1 MPFQDLKIQI
11 KVSHIKLAVAKGS
24 KKKEAQRGRERRV
37 SVKEDRQSR
46 RRPIE

>member
-24 KKKEAQRGRERRV
+24 KKEKKRSGAERKKSKQRERGHT
-37 SVKEDRQSR
+37 K
-46 RRPIE
+46 